1 MVQWKYAIRGWGDT
15 ITSPG
20 NDSQKYHRLVDLIRQ
35 SDWYQDQGSD
45 DAEREKSDLG
55 QALQSLGDAP
65 DKDTAQAAINAIYDL
80 ADDQL
85 AWLYP
90 AGWVDQK

>member
-1 MVQWKYAIRGWGDT
+1 MVQWKYAIKGWGDT
-15 ITSPG
+15 IEAPG
-20 NDSQKYHRLVDLIRQ
+20 NNSQKYHRLVDLIQQ
-35 SDWYQDQGSD
+35 SDWYRDQGSD
-45 DAEREKSDLG
+45 DAEREYSDLG
-55 QALQSLGDAP
+55 QALQDLRDAP
-65 DKDTAQAAINAIYDL
+65 DRDTAQEAITEIYDL